1 MESAEPT
8 DGNKLRAA
16 ELLGKA
22 AGLFATEVNVNTRER
37 DASEVAAELE
47 QRLSGLLGASAAEP
61 EQVPDGEEVH

>member
-1 MESAEPT
+1 
-8 DGNKLRAA
+8 
-16 ELLGKA
+16 
-22 AGLFATEVNVNTRER
+22 VNTRER